1 MGNLSKVY
9 LYMAALTVL
18 SSLCLWGVHL
28 QKTIFTIMLAEQASW
43 DTVEKLADIKR
54 WTPADALDAKS
65 IKAQYHLAH
74 QKAEW
79 EAQRLAPQFDRAAKH
94 LEHINRGIPDAALVA
109 MLVFIS
115 LNLKRRN
122 PNKPESLSLASFK
135 FKETME
141 GGPTCARRP
150 RMRVIGVRTRSDL

>member
-1 MGNLSKVY
+1 MGNPSKVC
-9 LYMAALTVL
+9 LYMAALILL

-28 QKTIFTIMLAEQASW
+28 QKTIFTIMLAEQTSW
-43 DTVEKLADIKR
+43 NTVEKLADIKR

-65 IKAQYHLAH
+65 MKAQYHLAH

-94 LEHINRGIPDAALVA
+94 LEHINRGIPDAALAA
-109 MLVFIS
+109 MLVFIL

-122 PNKPESLSLASFK
+122 PNKLESFSLVAFK
-135 FKETME
+135 FKGTTE
-141 GGPTCARRP
+141 GGRTRAMRP
-150 RMRVIGVRTRSDL
+150 RMRAIGIRTRPDL